1 MNLDQFP
8 PKGKRCRILYV
19 HHGLGI
25 AGASIYLENIVR
37 TLDQSQFD
45 PVVLMRNSPAISLFE
60 GISAEII
67 PVQRIPNFAH
77 TTAEGYAF
85 FDPRFLA
92 QWLSGVTAQKK
103 WREVF
108 ASLNPDI
115 VHLNSVTLAH
125 LCKPAFDAGAK
136 VVISV
141 QETVLPGMLGV
152 RKRWLSRYLSHYA
165 HAVLFISR
173 YDKSLLNVCAP
184 AITEVIP
191 NWIDLNVFD
200 RRISGAQIRTELG
213 VSSDQKLI
221 LTLGGAAPIK
231 GTLDLLKSTVLL
243 QNRAD
248 YVFAVAGVEPPDS
261 NAGSLL
267 WKAKLGYTALRGIEG
282 RARIYDYYLRNK
294 LAGKVHFLGVRR
306 DIPALLAA
314 CDVLV
319 FPAKRAHQ
327 ARPILE
333 AGAMGKPIIATDF
346 ECLSEYVQHEETG
359 LLVPPSDPVALSVAI
374 RTLLDTPDMARRL
387 GEANFRVTMR
397 EHDGERNAKRV
408 TGVYEQL
415 MHSGGSSGVPEN

>member
-19 HHGLGI
+19 HHGLGVG
-25 AGASIYLENIVR
+25 GALIYLENIIR
-37 TLDQSQFD
+37 TLDQDQFE
-45 PVVLMRNSPAISLFE
+45 PIILVRNNTAISLFE
-60 GISAEII
+60 GTEARTI
-67 PVQRIPNFAH
+67 PIKNIPNFPH
-77 TTAEGYAF
+77 TTAEGYVF
-85 FDPRFLA
+85 FDPRFLIN
-92 QWLSGVTAQKK
+92 WLSGIVAQRE
-103 WREVF
+103 WR
-108 ASLNPDI
+108 SLFEKLDPDI

-141 QETVLPGMLGV
+141 QETILDGMLGV
-152 RKRWLSRYLSHYA
+152 RKRWISRYLSQYA

-184 AITEVIP
+184 TITEVIP
-191 NWIDLNVFD
+191 NWVDLNVFN
-200 RRISGAQIRTELG
+200 RRISGAHIRTELG
-213 VSSDQKLI
+213 VRSDQKLI

-231 GTLDLLKSTVLL
+231 GTLDLLKSVVLL

-261 NAGSLL
+261 DAGTLL
-267 WKAKLGYTALRGIEG
+267 WKAKLGYTAIRGIEG
-282 RARIYDYYLRNK
+282 RARIYDYYQRNK
-294 LAGKVHFLGVRR
+294 LADRVHFLGVRR
-306 DIPALLAA
+306 DIPAILAA

-319 FPAKRAHQ
+319 FPAKRGHQ

-333 AGAMGKPIIATDF
+333 AGAMGKPVIATDF
-346 ECLSEYVQHEETG
+346 ECLSEYVQHEENG
-359 LLVPPSDPVALSVAI
+359 LLVPPSDPIALSVAI

-397 EHDGERNAKRV
+397 DHDGKRNAKLV
-408 TGVYEQL
+408 TGVYKQL
-415 MHSGGSSGVPEN
+415 MHLGGSRVVSED